1 MRAQEFL
8 KKRSTENL
16 DEGVIDFISKSKDK
30 FLRLK
35 DALSDEWAQTKEMWE
50 IVQKRKTATQKEINF
65 ANSQFKDILRV
76 AGLSAWYALPI
87 PGNTLLIL
95 ATEKIL
101 NKVGMSIIPDKI
113 RNQVLMSKQ
122 QGVAEGKI
130 INTYLWHGSR
140 QKIPMLEPRQ
150 SVDTGG
156 AAGSNQNAIY
166 ATSDPKVAIA
176 MGLTTPGS
184 DTGMFPNDPQMV
196 LFSGKIRKGENVY
209 LHKVPFN
216 GPDGKPQ
223 FVQGG
228 NSREF
233 HSIPSVKEIKP
244 IEIKE
249 VPVNRYLNLIRKA
262 TREDW
267 ALRKKFMRKQGVQEA
282 KARYEMTDLD
292 PWTFD
297 QTPAGWRGLP
307 SSARQ
312 ADALNQYI
320 DRYVKD
326 GQFVGAP
333 QGVKT
338 VKPYILYWHLGQVLT
353 QMGRNA
359 MASRVMRQALDDSDP
374 NWNAYVMATISFL
387 RKDRKDFDHWAPLAR
402 GNEETIKRL
411 TDGWG
416 RPYKQAYAGQ
426 QGVTEDS
433 FQGIDISVEREED
446 EIMVRAS
453 AGGRPLGSV
462 LFVDYDGA
470 LMPQDL
476 EVDERYRGQG
486 IARTM
491 YDYVKSLGYKI
502 RRSGQQTDAGAGF
515 WAKHRPDSNVWEQG
529 VAEVKILSRVKGK
542 GSEPGQLPRFG
553 RPIAPGEETRYL
565 GTKVADW
572 QGREI
577 WRDYLGGQL
586 SYHLFDP
593 DTRTVIVTTFG
604 SRYKMNPRSY
614 IIHGLY
620 AAPGNPVRAAEFYRA
635 LIRDLGLTLI
645 SDRKQSPGGNRVWQ
659 QLEQFSDV
667 EVYGYDTNTDQALN
681 FGAGDVEMYTVPSA
695 AVAGSKEMQ
704 RVARDLRLVA
714 TARSQR

>member
-8 KKRSTENL
+8 
-16 DEGVIDFISKSKDK
+16 
-30 FLRLK
+30 
-35 DALSDEWAQTKEMWE
+35 Q
-50 IVQKRKTATQKEINF
+50 
-65 ANSQFKDILRV
+65 
-76 AGLSAWYALPI
+76 
-87 PGNTLLIL
+87 
-95 ATEKIL
+95 
-101 NKVGMSIIPDKI
+101 
-113 RNQVLMSKQ
+113 
-122 QGVAEGKI
+122 
-130 INTYLWHGSR
+130 
-140 QKIPMLEPRQ
+140 
-150 SVDTGG
+150 
-156 AAGSNQNAIY
+156 
-166 ATSDPKVAIA
+166 
-176 MGLTTPGS
+176 
-184 DTGMFPNDPQMV
+184 
-196 LFSGKIRKGENVY
+196 
-209 LHKVPFN
+209 
-216 GPDGKPQ
+216 
-223 FVQGG
+223 
-228 NSREF
+228 
-233 HSIPSVKEIKP
+233 
-244 IEIKE
+244 E
-249 VPVNRYLNLIRKA
+249 V
-262 TREDW
+262 
-267 ALRKKFMRKQGVQEA
+267 

-333 QGVKT
+333 EGVKT
-338 VKPYILYWHLGQVLT
+338 VRPYILYWHLGQVLT
-353 QMGRNA
+353 QMGRNG
-359 MASRVMRQALDDSDP
+359 MAARVMRQALDDSDP
-374 NWNAYVMATISFL
+374 NWNAYVMATVSFL

-426 QGVTEDS
+426 QGVAEGQLDS
-433 FQGIDISVEREED
+433 YRLERLDPQTRRVLTRMADHAEPGSWLSDSEAYA
-446 EIMVRAS
+446 MM
-453 AGGRPLGSV
+453 LGLQYKNRDPRGWEQEV
-462 LFVDYDGA
+462 QHYVD
-470 LMPQDL
+470 L
-476 EVDERYRGQG
+476 YRQYSGQG
-486 IARTM
+486 I
-491 YDYVKSLGYKI
+491 S
-502 RRSGQQTDAGAGF
+502 
-515 WAKHRPDSNVWEQG
+515 
-529 VAEVKILSRVKGK
+529 EVKILSKVKGK

-553 RPIAPGEETRYL
+553 RPIAPGDETRYL

-635 LIRDLGLTLI
+635 LVRDLGLTLI
-645 SDRKQSPGGNRVWQ
+645 SDRKQSPGGNKVWQ
-659 QLEQFSDV
+659 QLEQFPDV
-667 EVYGYDTNTDQALN
+667 EVYGYDTKTDEALN
-681 FGAGDVEMYTVPSA
+681 FGAKDVEMYTVPSA

-714 TARSQR
+714 TAR

>member
-1 MRAQEFL
+1 MRAQEFISERETVPFQGIDMSL
-8 KKRSTENL
+8 TVEKDDDYVDDDDADNQLIHVRAMSGGRELGHVLFTQDYDSQGLVLNPQDLEV
-16 DEGVIDFISKSKDK
+16 DERYRGQGIAAAMYDYVKS
-30 FLRLK
+30 L
-35 DALSDEWAQTKEMWE
+35 
-50 IVQKRKTATQKEINF
+50 
-65 ANSQFKDILRV
+65 
-76 AGLSAWYALPI
+76 GY
-87 PGNTLLIL
+87 
-95 ATEKIL
+95 
-101 NKVGMSIIPDKI
+101 KI
-113 RNQVLMSKQ
+113 RRSGQQTDAGAGFWAKHRPDSNVWE
-122 QGVAEGKI
+122 QGV
-130 INTYLWHGSR
+130 T
-140 QKIPMLEPRQ
+140 
-150 SVDTGG
+150 
-156 AAGSNQNAIY
+156 
-166 ATSDPKVAIA
+166 
-176 MGLTTPGS
+176 
-184 DTGMFPNDPQMV
+184 
-196 LFSGKIRKGENVY
+196 
-209 LHKVPFN
+209 
-216 GPDGKPQ
+216 
-223 FVQGG
+223 
-228 NSREF
+228 
-233 HSIPSVKEIKP
+233 
-244 IEIKE
+244 
-249 VPVNRYLNLIRKA
+249 
-262 TREDW
+262 
-267 ALRKKFMRKQGVQEA
+267 EA

-387 RKDRKDFDHWAPLAR
+387 KKDRKDFDHWAPLAR

-411 TDGWG
+411 TNGWG

-426 QGVTEDS
+426 QGVTE
-433 FQGIDISVEREED
+433 
-446 EIMVRAS
+446 
-453 AGGRPLGSV
+453 
-462 LFVDYDGA
+462 
-470 LMPQDL
+470 
-476 EVDERYRGQG
+476 
-486 IARTM
+486 
-491 YDYVKSLGYKI
+491 
-502 RRSGQQTDAGAGF
+502 
-515 WAKHRPDSNVWEQG
+515 
-529 VAEVKILSRVKGK
+529 VKILSKVKGK
-542 GSEPGQLPRFG
+542 GSEPGQLPRYG
-553 RPIAPGEETRYL
+553 RPIGPGEETRYL

-593 DTRTVIVTTFG
+593 DTRIVIVTTFG

-620 AAPGNPVRAAEFYRA
+620 AAPGNPVGAAEFYRG
-635 LIRDLGLTLI
+635 LVRDLGLTLI

-659 QLEQFSDV
+659 QLEQFPDV
-667 EVYGYDTNTDQALN
+667 EVYGYDTKTDQALN

>member
-1 MRAQEFL
+1 MAPF
-8 KKRSTENL
+8 
-16 DEGVIDFISKSKDK
+16 DVD
-30 FLRLK
+30 
-35 DALSDEWAQTKEMWE
+35 
-50 IVQKRKTATQKEINF
+50 
-65 ANSQFKDILRV
+65 
-76 AGLSAWYALPI
+76 
-87 PGNTLLIL
+87 
-95 ATEKIL
+95 
-101 NKVGMSIIPDKI
+101 
-113 RNQVLMSKQ
+113 

-140 QKIPMLEPRQ
+140 QKIPILEPRQ

-267 ALRKKFMRKQGVQEA
+267 ALRKKFMRKQGVRE
-282 KARYEMTDLD
+282 
-292 PWTFD
+292 
-297 QTPAGWRGLP
+297 G
-307 SSARQ
+307 S
-312 ADALNQYI
+312 LNEYRDRMYQYI
-320 DRYVKD
+320 KSIVPGFPDYVVKD
-326 GQFVGAP
+326 WLYANFARGAT
-333 QGVKT
+333 QGPGWSFDTIGKDIPKILADMGLSVNTKWQLIPNMEFTMNMWEPKT
-338 VKPYILYWHLGQVLT
+338 LKRLQARAGGSSKSTDPDVHIPARDAERHTTQAQLAQQQGGVRKEPVILIKTAKGYELLEGWHRTIQHF
-353 QMGRNA
+353 A
-359 MASRVMRQALDDSDP
+359 KYP
-374 NWNAYVMATISFL
+374 NGYTGPAYVAV
-387 RKDRKDFDHWAPLAR
+387 A
-402 GNEETIKRL
+402 
-411 TDGWG
+411 
-416 RPYKQAYAGQ
+416 QGQ
-426 QGVTEDS
+426 
-433 FQGIDISVEREED
+433 
-446 EIMVRAS
+446 
-453 AGGRPLGSV
+453 
-462 LFVDYDGA
+462 
-470 LMPQDL
+470 
-476 EVDERYRGQG
+476 
-486 IARTM
+486 
-491 YDYVKSLGYKI
+491 
-502 RRSGQQTDAGAGF
+502 
-515 WAKHRPDSNVWEQG
+515 QG
-529 VAEVKILSRVKGK
+529 VAEVKILSKVKGK

-553 RPIAPGEETRYL
+553 RPIAPGDETRYL

-620 AAPGNPVRAAEFYRA
+620 AAPGNPVRAAEFYRG
-635 LIRDLGLTLI
+635 LVRDLGLTLI

-659 QLEQFSDV
+659 QLEQFPDV

>member
-338 VKPYILYWHLGQVLT
+338 VRPYILYWHLGQVLT

-426 QGVTEDS
+426 QGVTE
-433 FQGIDISVEREED
+433 
-446 EIMVRAS
+446 
-453 AGGRPLGSV
+453 
-462 LFVDYDGA
+462 
-470 LMPQDL
+470 
-476 EVDERYRGQG
+476 
-486 IARTM
+486 
-491 YDYVKSLGYKI
+491 
-502 RRSGQQTDAGAGF
+502 
-515 WAKHRPDSNVWEQG
+515 
-529 VAEVKILSRVKGK
+529 VKILSKVKGK
-542 GSEPGQLPRFG
+542 GSEPGQLPRYG
-553 RPIAPGEETRYL
+553 RPIDPGEETRYL